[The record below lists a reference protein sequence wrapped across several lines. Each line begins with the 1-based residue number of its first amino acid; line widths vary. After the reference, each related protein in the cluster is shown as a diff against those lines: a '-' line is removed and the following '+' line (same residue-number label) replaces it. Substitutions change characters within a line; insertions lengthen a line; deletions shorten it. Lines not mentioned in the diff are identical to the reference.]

1 VAVRPPTLLASVAPV
16 LAGTGVAVGD
26 GAYRPDAFVVTLLS
40 AVLLNVAVNLANDAS
55 DHARGVD
62 GPDRIGPPR
71 AVASGLLTARQVW
84 TGTAFVLAVAGAG
97 GVYLALISGWLVL
110 VVGAA
115 AVVAA
120 LAYTGGPRPY
130 GYFGLG
136 EPAVFL
142 FFGPV
147 AVAGSRYVHDA
158 AVSGEAALLGVPVGL
173 LAAAILVVN
182 NVRDLDSDRAAGKR
196 TLAVILGRRRTR
208 LLFIG
213 LVVGAFALAATLAAA
228 RITPMRTL
236 VVLAASPLAIPPI
249 RYVLTQTAGD
259 ALIDALKATARLHLS
274 FGILLGIGAAIG

>member
-1 VAVRPPTLLASVAPV
+1 MAVRPPTLLASVAPV
-16 LAGTGVAVGD
+16 LVGTGVAVGD
-26 GAYRPDAFVVTLLS
+26 GVFRPDAFVVTLLS

-115 AVVAA
+115 AVMAA

-158 AVSGEAALLGVPVGL
+158 AVSGRAVLLGVPVGL
-173 LAAAILVVN
+173 LAAAILMVN

-196 TLAVILGRRRTR
+196 TVAVMLGRRGAR
-208 LLFIG
+208 LLFVG
-213 LVVGAFALAATLAAA
+213 LVVGAFVLAATLAAA
-228 RITPMRTL
+228 RIIPSRAL
-236 VVLAASPLAIPPI
+236 VVLAASPLSIPPI
-249 RYVLTQTAGD
+249 RNVLTQTAGGP
-259 ALIDALKATARLHLS
+259 LVDALKATARLH
-274 FGILLGIGAAIG
+274 FVVGLLLAIGTA